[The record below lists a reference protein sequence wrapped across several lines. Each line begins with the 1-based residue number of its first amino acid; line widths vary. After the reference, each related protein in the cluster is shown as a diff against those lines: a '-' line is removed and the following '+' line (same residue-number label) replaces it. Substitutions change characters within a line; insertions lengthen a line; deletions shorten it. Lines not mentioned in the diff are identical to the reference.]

1 MKDLIECA
9 VPRDDLQRWLDT
21 GTASQT
27 IRQGEKGAATLVR
40 LGKSQSV
47 DYLYRIA
54 LERDNSVSWNN
65 NLIFCGVYDTRH
77 RALYAT
83 PESFSSLS
91 AVQIAHMEGPIS
103 SMSAVICD
111 KINRRVE
118 DIIANNRNN
127 LPVREVTG
135 WSEQRELQ
143 YYQEHGAREDAVQ
156 QFFKGEIPDGQL
168 HSTYKMDGL
177 LESAFIAYLQDP
189 EGFVK
194 TEAETYIKNNQESL
208 LLQFLK
214 NDALLAEYQK
224 LAQDTDGP
232 IHRMKA
238 ITDAVHSSGAKS
250 VTVTVQ
256 KDGQELTFK
265 TAADS
270 ITGCRNYYSTYSMPA
285 PDRRE
290 FERMF
295 GRSANFGAEDIVR
308 ITYARNTIY
317 EAPPAQA
324 ENMTEEIGMGGM
336 QFG

>member
-27 IRQGEKGAATLVR
+27 IRQGEKNAATLVR
-40 LGKSQSV
+40 LEKSASV

-54 LERDNSVSWNN
+54 LERDSSVSWDN
-65 NLIFCGVYDTRH
+65 NLIFCGAYDTRN
-77 RALYAT
+77 RVLYAT
-83 PESFSSLS
+83 PESLS
-91 AVQIAHMEGPIS
+91 AMSGVPIALTEGPIS

-118 DIIANNRNN
+118 DIIANDRNK
-127 LPVREVTG
+127 LPVCEITG
-135 WSEQRELQ
+135 WSEQRDLQ
-143 YYQEHGAREDAVQ
+143 YYQEHGAREDAVRR
-156 QFFKGEIPDGQL
+156 FFKGEIPDGQF
-168 HSTYKMDGL
+168 HSTYKLDGL
-177 LESAFIAYLQDP
+177 QESAFIAYIRAPEIFIQSEAESYIKKNQ
-189 EGFVK
+189 EGF
-194 TEAETYIKNNQESL
+194 

-224 LAQDTDGP
+224 LAQDAGGP

-238 ITDAVHSSGAKS
+238 ITDAIHSSGAKS
-250 VTVTVQ
+250 VNVTVQ

-265 TAADS
+265 TAAS
-270 ITGCRNYYSTYSMPA
+270 YITGCRNYYSSSGMPA

-290 FERMF
+290 FERLF
-295 GRSANFGAEDIVR
+295 GRLANYGAEDIVR
-308 ITYARNTIY
+308 ITYGRNTIY